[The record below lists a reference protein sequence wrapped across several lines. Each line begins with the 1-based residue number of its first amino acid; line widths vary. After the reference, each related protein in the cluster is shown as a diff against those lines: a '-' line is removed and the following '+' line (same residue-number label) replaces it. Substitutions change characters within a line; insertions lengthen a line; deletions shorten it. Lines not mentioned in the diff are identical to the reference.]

1 MNQDNIFPLTEQ
13 EILEQFPQVFNNPF
27 QTRTIVGRVFNIHTD
42 HISHSWFSESHTKG
56 YSTSAILINKDN
68 EKDYVEFWKYYKNSK
83 IQYGYSFKRRELFP
97 TILN

>member
-1 MNQDNIFPLTEQ
+1 MNQDNIFPLTQQ
-13 EILEQFPQVFNNPF
+13 EILEQFPHVFKNPF
-27 QTRTIVGRVFNIHTD
+27 QTRIIHGGVWNT
-42 HISHSWFSESHTKG
+42 HTNHNNNSWFSESYTKG

-83 IQYGYSFKRRELFP
+83 IHYAYSFKRRELFP